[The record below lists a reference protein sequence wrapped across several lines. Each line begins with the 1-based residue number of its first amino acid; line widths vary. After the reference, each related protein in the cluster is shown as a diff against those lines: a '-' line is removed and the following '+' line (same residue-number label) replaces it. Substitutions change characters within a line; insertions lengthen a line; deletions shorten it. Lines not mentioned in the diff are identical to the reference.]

1 MKLLDSKECH
11 IAFGKYIKDIRERK
25 GLSQYEVAETL
36 GVSQPYLS
44 YIERGERDV
53 DLAVAFKLCDIVGTD
68 IRDFINKF
76 ML

>member
-25 GLSQYEVAETL
+25 GINQTEIAEKL

-44 YIERGERDV
+44 YLERGERDV
-53 DLAVAFKLCDIVGTD
+53 DLSLALNLCDAVGTD
-68 IRDFINKF
+68 IRDFINKY
-76 ML
+76 L